1 MSQMQRYIETRE
13 ARVTRTMVA
22 TGTILVTDTG
32 TATRIR
38 VTDTAMGTILV
49 TDTAT
54 HIQITDMGTDTTRAG
69 GIATGGGL
77 GDATD
82 ISLRQPYG
90 AQVQIKT
97 TAVLSEPPLPPLS
110 V

>member
-1 MSQMQRYIETRE
+1 MSAQ
-13 ARVTRTMVA
+13 VTRTMVA

-32 TATRIR
+32 T
-38 VTDTAMGTILV
+38 GTILV

-90 AQVQIKT
+90 ACK
-97 TAVLSEPPLPPLS
+97 
-110 V
+110 

>member
-1 MSQMQRYIETRE
+1 
-13 ARVTRTMVA
+13 MVA

-32 TATRIR
+32 T
-38 VTDTAMGTILV
+38 GTILV

-82 ISLRQPYG
+82 ISLRPPYG
-90 AQVQIKT
+90 AQAQIRQRRSRAKR
-97 TAVLSEPPLPPLS
+97 PGPLDSP
-110 V
+110 

>member
-1 MSQMQRYIETRE
+1 
-13 ARVTRTMVA
+13 MVA

-32 TATRIR
+32 TGTILVTGTATRIR
-38 VTDTAMGTILV
+38 I

-90 AQVQIKT
+90 A
-97 TAVLSEPPLPPLS
+97 TAVQSEPPLHS
-110 V
+110 